1 MVRAAASTLS
11 RRILVTL
18 AALVVFR
25 LGCLVPIP
33 SIEAG
38 TIYESAGPLAGDM
51 VARVSV
57 FALGLTPVLFV
68 LVCAEAIKLLFE
80 PLQRWEAASAANRDR
95 LALILRLLALLLAG
109 LQAWQLA
116 WALEGAHGLVREPG
130 WPFEIGV
137 IATIVA
143 ATAFLIWLADQI
155 TRYGFGPGFWL
166 LWLAPGLSG
175 IGHHL
180 ALWRE
185 MLRADAITAPQMV
198 LAAIW
203 LVAMVL
209 IVLSLAKARFGRSLL
224 RRDDRALSLTGSL
237 THSPAAFDVMPLFAG
252 AFVSGLVISFA
263 GRYLPRSPHSLA
275 WEAADLVGVAFF
287 IAFFYFL
294 RARADLALAPL
305 RGEPVDRA
313 AAFRKAWITAA
324 GLIALLATNALIAL
338 PFQAFAIQV
347 VTVLVAAEV
356 IEALAAYVPQKV
368 R

>member
-1 MVRAAASTLS
+1 MVRAAASTLPG
-11 RRILVTL
+11 RILVTL
-18 AALVVFR
+18 GALMVFR

-33 SIEAG
+33 GVEAG
-38 TIYESAGPLAGDM
+38 AIYEIAGPLAGDLF
-51 VARVSV
+51 ARVSI

-68 LVCAEAIKLLFE
+68 LVCAETIKLLFE

-95 LALILRLLALLLAG
+95 LAVILRLFALLLAA

-116 WALEGAHGLVREPG
+116 WGLEEAHGLVRDPG
-130 WPFEIGV
+130 WLFEIGV
-137 IATIVA
+137 VATIVGG
-143 ATAFLIWLADQI
+143 TAFLIWLADQI
-155 TRYGFGPGFWL
+155 TRHGLGPGFWL

-175 IGHHL
+175 IGRHL
-180 ALWRE
+180 ASWGE

-198 LAAIW
+198 VAAIW

-209 IVLSLAKARFGRSLL
+209 IVLSLAKARFGRTLL
-224 RRDDRALSLTGSL
+224 RREDRALSLAGSL
-237 THSPAAFDVMPLFAG
+237 TQSPATFDVTPLFAG

-263 GRYLPRSPHSLA
+263 ARYLPRSPHSLA
-275 WEAADLVGVAFF
+275 WEAVDLAGVAFF

-324 GLIALLATNALIAL
+324 GLIALLATNALLAL

-356 IEALAAYVPQKV
+356 LEALAAYVPQKV